1 MQKTMTESIQVVKND
16 ALGKEVWRWKGEIIR
31 RFQGGIFLQAYF
43 NYDDFTRFGI
53 TYKRGDR
60 FREIYFSDKWFNIFE
75 MHDRDDDA
83 LKAWYC
89 NFSRPAVLSKGLI
102 RFDDLALDALV
113 MPDFSVQ
120 MLDEEEYNALGLCEA
135 EKKEVSAALEEIRA
149 LFNRREVNILDAL
162 AR

>member
-1 MQKTMTESIQVVKND
+1 MTESIQVVKND
-16 ALGKEVWRWKGEIIR
+16 ALGKEVWRWDGEIIR
-31 RFQGGIFLQAYF
+31 RFQGGIFLQAFF

-75 MHDRDDDA
+75 MHDRDDGV

-89 NFSRPAVLSKGLI
+89 NFSRPAVFTEEMI
-102 RFDDLALDALV
+102 RYDDLALDALV
-113 MPDFSVQ
+113 MPDFQ
-120 MLDEEEYNALGLCEA
+120 IRMLDEEEYEALNLDEA
-135 EKKEVSAALEEIRA
+135 DKKKVSAAVDEIRA
-149 LFNRREVNILDAL
+149 LFKRRDVNILDIL

>member
-1 MQKTMTESIQVVKND
+1 MNESIQVVKND
-16 ALGKEVWRWKGEIIR
+16 ALGKEVWRWKGEVIH

-43 NYDDFTRFGI
+43 NYDDFTRFEL

-75 MHDRDDDA
+75 MHDRDNDA

-89 NFSRPAVLSKGLI
+89 NLSRPAVFSDGLI
-102 RFDDLALDALV
+102 RFDDLALDVLV
-113 MPDFSVQ
+113 RPDFSVQ
-120 MLDEEEYNALGLCEA
+120 ILDEEEYEALDLTEA
-135 EKKEVSAALEEIRA
+135 EKKEVSAAVEEIRA
-149 LFNRREVNILDAL
+149 LFKRRDVNILDSL